1 MEQLILHGPAVF
13 NSDFWIGG
21 SHSKSW
27 ALTLDDYRTFPAGEY
42 FEMFSDFWLS
52 FRFIDRSTIS

>member
-1 MEQLILHGPAVF
+1 MERLILHEPAVF

-42 FEMFSDFWLS
+42 FEIFSHFWLS
-52 FRFIDRSTIS
+52 LQFIGRSTTS